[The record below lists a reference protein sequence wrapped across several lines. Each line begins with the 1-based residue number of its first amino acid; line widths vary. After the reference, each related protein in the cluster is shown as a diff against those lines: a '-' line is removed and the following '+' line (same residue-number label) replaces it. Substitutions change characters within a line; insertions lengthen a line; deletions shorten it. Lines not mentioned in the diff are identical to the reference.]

1 MGLVVSWKNL
11 IALIDSHY
19 PKGKGIRPAYLLMAM
34 LSVHLI
40 QNWARCLYCR
50 QDFLKESS
58 DWSSV

>member
-19 PKGKGIRPAYLLMAM
+19 PKGKGIRPAYPLMAM

-40 QNWARCLYCR
+40 QNWA
-50 QDFLKESS
+50 
-58 DWSSV
+58 SVSTVGKIF